1 MNRLFTFL
9 FLFIFSCLGAQDYVY
24 RTFKDTRVIN
34 THSVEQ
40 LGKRKLDIRIGHR
53 FGDLFGDSG
62 GWESFYGLESAA
74 DVLIGAE
81 YGVTNNIS
89 IGLFRTKGAGG
100 LNQLVNGVLKYR
112 LLQQEKNGKPVTITL
127 LGVGSIST
135 TKKNPDSP
143 SLNRFPKFTDRMV
156 YAVQFLVAR
165 KFSEKFSLQLS
176 PGYTHRNLVESFDNN
191 LIFTLGFAG
200 RAQLTKVIGLVADF
214 TLPLTGIQS
223 PFSDAPSS
231 DDYRPAL
238 GIGFEFDTGGH
249 IFQINITNSRGL
261 METDFIPYTTSQWSK
276 GEFRLGF
283 TISRLFNL

>member
-9 FLFIFSCLGAQDYVY
+9 FLFIFSCLGAQDQVY

-40 LGKRKLDIRIGHR
+40 LAKLKLDIRIGHR
-53 FGDLFGDSG
+53 FGDLFGDAG
-62 GWESFYGLESAA
+62 GWQSFYGLENAA

-81 YGVTNNIS
+81 YGLTDNIS
-89 IGLFRTKGAGG
+89 IGLFRNKGAGN
-100 LNQLVNGVLKYR
+100 LSQLVNGVLKYR
-112 LLQQEKNGKPVTITL
+112 LLQQEKDGKPVTISI
-127 LGVGSIST
+127 LGVGTIST

-143 SLNRFPKFTDRMV
+143 GLNRFPKFTDRMV

-165 KFSEKFSLQLS
+165 KFSDKFSFQVS
-176 PGYTHRNLVESFDNN
+176 PGYVHRNLVESFDNN
-191 LIFTLGFAG
+191 LIFTLGLAG
-200 RAQLTKVIGLVADF
+200 RVQLTKVIGLVADF
-214 TLPLTGIQS
+214 TLPLTGVQS
-223 PFSDAPSS
+223 PFSDSPNS
-231 DDYRPAL
+231 DNYRPAL

-249 IFQINITNSRGL
+249 VFQVNITNSEGL